1 MNTLPVKIKEVVELS
16 KIEDLTKAEKIAFSY
31 APLMNEVT
39 EQGDLIKQ
47 LKIGNEEDV
56 EKAKRIKLDLGKIC
70 SRASQQKTID
80 KEIVLL
86 ESRFIDALF
95 NTVNGAARLNQEE
108 AKEIEQHFAN
118 IEKQRIDQ
126 LQLDREIEIR
136 KYSDVTII
144 IPDFLGAMDN
154 DTWVNYLA
162 GNKVNYETKIEAEK
176 AAEKKRIEAAE
187 KEATRIK
194 QLAIDN
200 AKLKKEADI
209 KEKQRIA
216 DEKERQRL
224 AKIEANKIEKERQ
237 IQQAKIDAA
246 KKEADNLAAQLE
258 AKKQLEIK
266 AENDRIAKIESE
278 LSKGDVAKINDLKTD
293 LIALKTKYEFKS
305 KKNQLLYQ
313 SFGLLIEKIINFINK

>member
-224 AKIEANKIEKERQ
+224 AKIEADKIEKERQ
-237 IQQAKIDAA
+237 IQQSKIDAA

-266 AENDRIAKIESE
+266 AENDRLAKIESE

-313 SFGLLIEKIINFINK
+313 SIGLLIEKIINFINK

>member
-162 GNKVNYETKIEAEK
+162 GNKVNYETKIEAERIVEQQRVEAEK

-187 KEATRIK
+187 KEAARIK

-200 AKLKKEADI
+200 AKLKK
-209 KEKQRIA
+209 K
-216 DEKERQRL
+216 
-224 AKIEANKIEKERQ
+224 
-237 IQQAKIDAA
+237 
-246 KKEADNLAAQLE
+246 
-258 AKKQLEIK
+258 
-266 AENDRIAKIESE
+266 
-278 LSKGDVAKINDLKTD
+278 
-293 LIALKTKYEFKS
+293 LI
-305 KKNQLLYQ
+305 
-313 SFGLLIEKIINFINK
+313 

>member
-258 AKKQLEIK
+258 AKKQSEIK